1 MNPGEHS
8 VREQLQQNIGRVL
21 NDVEAALA
29 AAGRAPGS
37 VKIVAVSKYVD
48 AALTWQLVEAGC
60 CELGESR
67 PQVIWQKHQ
76 SFIDEHAE
84 AAALPNLRWHMIG
97 HMQRNKVARTLPLI
111 SWLHS
116 LDSLRLAEAISAEAI
131 KQSLSI
137 KCLLEV
143 NATDDTTKTGLP
155 FEQAAPTLEQILSL
169 PGIETCG
176 LMSMSTEGAPPEQA
190 RREFESVRLL
200 RDQLQTHFGSAC
212 NLQELSMGMSG
223 DFPQAIAAGATM
235 IRVGSVL
242 WAGISEVR

>member
-1 MNPGEHS
+1 MNPDEHS
-8 VREQLQQNIGRVL
+8 VREQLQQNIGRVMS
-21 NDVEAALA
+21 DVEAALS

-60 CELGESR
+60 FELGESR

-76 SFIDEHAE
+76 SFIDENAD
-84 AAALPNLRWHMIG
+84 APALPNVRWHMIG

-116 LDSLRLAEAISAEAI
+116 LDSLRLAEAISAEAV

-143 NATDDTTKTGLP
+143 NATSDATKTGLP
-155 FEQAAPTLEQILSL
+155 LEQAASALEQILSL
-169 PGIETCG
+169 PGIEVCG

-200 RDQLQTHFGSAC
+200 RDQLQIQFGSAC
-212 NLQELSMGMSG
+212 DLRELSMGMSG
-223 DFPQAIAAGATM
+223 DFPSAIAAGATM
-235 IRVGSVL
+235 IRIGSLL
-242 WAGISEVR
+242 WSDIAF